1 MYEIMKMMTSSYWCE
16 AVLKRAEICFLSDDA
31 DDPSQNDNSDVSTA
45 DVVFYGLN
53 IIVPLMTAELLKVE
67 PKFSFASIT

>member
-1 MYEIMKMMTSSYWCE
+1 MMSSYWCE
-16 AVLKRAEICFLSDDA
+16 AVVKCAEMCFISDDV
-31 DDPSQNDNSDVSTA
+31 DDPSQNDYSDVSTA

-67 PKFSFASIT
+67 AKLSFASIT